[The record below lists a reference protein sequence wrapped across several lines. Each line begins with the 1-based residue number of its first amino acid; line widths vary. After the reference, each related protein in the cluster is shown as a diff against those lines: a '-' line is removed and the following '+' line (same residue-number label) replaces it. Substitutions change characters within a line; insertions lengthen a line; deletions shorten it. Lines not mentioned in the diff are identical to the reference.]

1 MRVPQSR
8 LMGLAAV
15 FAAAAGHAGFAYMA
29 SGEQAE
35 QAGGNTGLAAE
46 GYAFADL
53 VQGTD
58 VPETTSELLKAE
70 TIEVAKKPVQEPVLQ
85 PVLQLQPLVAE
96 AVRTEAV
103 AVRAPVANAEPVLP
117 FAQTEPVETQQVADP
132 VQPQFQAESAG
143 QQQPEA
149 AETAPEPDV
158 QEPLPEPKP
167 EPKPEPRPEPE
178 PDPKPRRK
186 QQRGNNTEANA
197 AAGTVTGTAAKNAG
211 QAASAPGAAK
221 QQGNAAADNY
231 RGQVLRRV
239 MRAKRQKVN
248 IRGAALVRFTITG
261 SGALGSARIAKS
273 SGSAKLDSIALAQV
287 RRAAPFPPPPAGAKT
302 TYSVRI
308 KGK

>member
-1 MRVPQSR
+1 MKVPQSR

-15 FAAAAGHAGFAYMA
+15 FAAAAAHAGLAYMA

-58 VPETTSELLKAE
+58 VPETASELLEAE
-70 TIEVAKKPVQEPVLQ
+70 TAEAAARPVQKPAAPAQPPAAETLQ
-85 PVLQLQPLVAE
+85 AK
-96 AVRTEAV
+96 AV
-103 AVRAPVANAEPVLP
+103 AAQAPVPNAEPVLP
-117 FAQTEPVETQQVADP
+117 AAQIAPTETQQAETP
-132 VQPQFQAESAG
+132 VQPQTQAEPVG
-143 QQQPEA
+143 QQQPEE
-149 AETAPEPDV
+149 AETAPEPEV
-158 QEPLPEPKP
+158 LKPLPEPKP
-167 EPKPEPRPEPE
+167 EPKPASVPEPQ
-178 PDPKPRRK
+178 PKPRQTQR
-186 QQRGNNTEANA
+186 RGNTTEADAQAGA
-197 AAGTVTGTAAKNAG
+197 ASGTSANNAG
-211 QAASAPGAAK
+211 QATSAAGAAK

-248 IRGAALVRFTITG
+248 FRGAALVRFTITV

>member
-15 FAAAAGHAGFAYMA
+15 FAAAAAHAGFAYMIR
-29 SGEQAE
+29 GEQAE
-35 QAGGNTGLAAE
+35 QAGGQTGLAAE
-46 GYAFADL
+46 GFSFADL

-58 VPETTSELLKAE
+58 VPEATSEVLEAE
-70 TIEVAKKPVQEPVLQ
+70 TAEAAARPVQKPAAPAQPPAAETLQ
-85 PVLQLQPLVAE
+85 AETVA
-96 AVRTEAV
+96 AQ
-103 AVRAPVANAEPVLP
+103 APVPNAEPVLP
-117 FAQTEPVETQQVADP
+117 SAQIAPAETQQAETP
-132 VQPQFQAESAG
+132 VQPQAQAEPVE
-143 QQQPEA
+143 QQQPVE
-149 AETAPEPDV
+149 AETVPEPEV
-158 QEPLPEPKP
+158 LKPLPEPKP
-167 EPKPEPRPEPE
+167 EPESVPEPQ
-178 PDPKPRRK
+178 PKPRQTQR
-186 QQRGNNTEANA
+186 RGNNAEADAQAGA
-197 AAGTVTGTAAKNAG
+197 ASGTAAKNAG

-239 MRAKRQKVN
+239 MRAKRQRVN

>member
-15 FAAAAGHAGFAYMA
+15 FAAAAAHAGFAYMIR
-29 SGEQAE
+29 GEQAE
-35 QAGGNTGLAAE
+35 QAGGQTGLAAE
-46 GYAFADL
+46 GFAFADL

-58 VPETTSELLKAE
+58 VPEATSELLEAE
-70 TIEVAKKPVQEPVLQ
+70 TTEVAEKPVLQ
-85 PVLQLQPLVAE
+85 VQPPVAE

-117 FAQTEPVETQQVADP
+117 FAQTEPVETQQVASP
-132 VQPQFQAESAG
+132 VQPQSQAEPAG
-143 QQQPEA
+143 QQQPEE
-149 AETAPEPDV
+149 AETAPEPDI
-158 QEPLPEPKP
+158 QEPLPEAKP
-167 EPKPEPRPEPE
+167 EPKPEPRPDPE

-197 AAGTVTGTAAKNAG
+197 AAGTATGTAAKNAG
-211 QAASAPGAAK
+211 QATSAPGAAK

-248 IRGAALVRFTITG
+248 IRGAVLVRFTITG

-287 RRAAPFPPPPAGAKT
+287 RRAAPFPPPPEGAKT